1 MPSVAG
7 ALASN
12 STAVA
17 LANGVL
23 LPLIGFGCAGMI
35 RRDSLKDAMS
45 LGYQLFDTAQ
55 ELELHVAHRHC
66 GWPTRLTALAHY
78 SAGNRVVS

>member
-55 ELELHVAHRHC
+55 AIEWYLEAELGHAIVES
-66 GWPTRLTALAHY
+66 GAL
-78 SAGNRVVS
+78 VSP